1 MNGLSYAIED
11 EFNVLNFRSMVEAYL
26 AAMRIEEKLFK
37 KQQNVRRALDMDE
50 GRKKKSKWK
59 KVKTIPVQQRRL
71 LEKDLMLIEDVV
83 EQQEVE
89 VEEVNLKS
97 FASYVE

>member
-1 MNGLSYAIED
+1 MSYAIED